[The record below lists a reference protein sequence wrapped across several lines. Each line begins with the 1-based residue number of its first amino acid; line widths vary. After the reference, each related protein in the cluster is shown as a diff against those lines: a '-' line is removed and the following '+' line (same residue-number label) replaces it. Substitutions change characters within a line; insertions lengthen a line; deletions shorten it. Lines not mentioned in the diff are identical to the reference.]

1 MILLLHNEVKVTG
14 LTKQAAALTT
24 EQVKR
29 LVKFVSEETRYPERN
44 LVVVLLGLKAGFRS
58 QEIAGLAWG
67 MVSDAD
73 GNLTDEMRL
82 TNTASKG
89 MSGRVIPMNPEL
101 RKALVTLR
109 AHELVKERPVTG
121 DAYVVTLAKSN
132 TTLVNRA
139 QSVRFLLAKNSAKQQ
154 GWFQKLGWTGVSS
167 HSLRRT
173 FITNAARAVSSVG
186 GSLREVQELAG
197 HASIAMT
204 QRYIVASENVK
215 KDLMKK
221 I

>member
-1 MILLLHNEVKVTG
+1 MTG
-14 LTKQAAALTT
+14 LTKQAAHLSPA
-24 EQVKR
+24 QVVR
-29 LVKFVSEETRYPERN
+29 LVKFVTEETRFPERN
-44 LVVVLLGLKAGFRS
+44 LVVVLLGLKAGLRS
-58 QEIAGLAWG
+58 QEIAGLTWT
-67 MVSDAD
+67 MVTDAE
-73 GNLTDEMRL
+73 GELTEEIRL

-89 MSGRVIPMNPEL
+89 RSGRVIPMNPEL

-109 AHELVKERPVTG
+109 AHELGKERAVTG
-121 DAYVVTLAKSN
+121 NAYVVTLAKES
-132 TTLVNRA
+132 TSLTMRA
-139 QSVRFLLAKNSAKQQ
+139 LSVRFLFSKNNEKQQ
-154 GWFQKLGWTGVSS
+154 GWFQKLGFVGVSS

-173 FITNAARAVSSVG
+173 FITNAARAVSTVG

-204 QRYIVASENVK
+204 QRYIVASEDVK

>member
-1 MILLLHNEVKVTG
+1 MTG
-14 LTKQAAALTT
+14 LTKQAAHLSPA
-24 EQVKR
+24 QVVR
-29 LVKFVSEETRYPERN
+29 LVKFVTEETRFPERN
-44 LVVVLLGLKAGFRS
+44 LVVVLLGLKAGLRS
-58 QEIAGLAWG
+58 QEIAGLTWT
-67 MVSDAD
+67 MVTDAE
-73 GNLTDEMRL
+73 GELTEEIRL

-89 MSGRVIPMNPEL
+89 RSGRVIPMNPEL

-109 AHELVKERPVTG
+109 AHELGKERAVTG
-121 DAYVVTLAKSN
+121 NAYVVTLAKESTSL
-132 TTLVNRA
+132 TTRA
-139 QSVRFLLAKNSAKQQ
+139 LSVRFLFSKNNEKQQ
-154 GWFQKLGWTGVSS
+154 GWFQKLGFVGVSS

-173 FITNAARAVSSVG
+173 FITNAARAVSTVG

-204 QRYIVASENVK
+204 QRYIVASEDVK

>member
-1 MILLLHNEVKVTG
+1 MTG

-44 LVVVLLGLKAGFRS
+44 LVIVLLGLKAGLRS
-58 QEIAGLAWG
+58 QEIAGLTWG
-67 MVSDAD
+67 MVTDAD
-73 GNLTDEMRL
+73 GNLTDELRL

-89 MSGRVIPMNPEL
+89 KSGRVVPMNPDL
-101 RKALVTLR
+101 RKALVALR
-109 AHELVKERPVTG
+109 QHEVEKNRPVVG
-121 DAYVVTLAKSN
+121 NAYVLTLASAN
-132 TTLVNRA
+132 TDLPTRA
-139 QSVRFLLAKNSAKQQ
+139 QSVRFLLSKNSARQQ

-186 GSLREVQELAG
+186 GSLREVQDLAG

-204 QRYIVASENVK
+204 QRYIVVSEDVK

-221 I
+221 V

>member
-1 MILLLHNEVKVTG
+1 MTG

-29 LVKFVSEETRYPERN
+29 LVKFVSEETRFPERN
-44 LVVVLLGLKAGFRS
+44 LVIVLLGLKAGLRS
-58 QEIAGLAWG
+58 QEIAGLTWQ
-67 MVSDAD
+67 MVTDAD
-73 GNLTDEMRL
+73 GNLTEELRL

-89 MSGRVIPMNPEL
+89 KSGRVVPMNPDL
-101 RKALVTLR
+101 RKALIALR
-109 AHELVKERPVTG
+109 QHEVEKNRPVVG
-121 DAYVVTLAKSN
+121 NAYVLTLAKAN
-132 TTLVNRA
+132 TDLPTRA
-139 QSVRFLLAKNSAKQQ
+139 QSVRFLLSKNSKKQQ
-154 GWFQKLGWTGVSS
+154 GWFQRLGWSGVSS

-204 QRYIVASENVK
+204 QRYIVANEDVK

-221 I
+221 V

>member
-1 MILLLHNEVKVTG
+1 MTG
-14 LTKQAAALTT
+14 LTKQAAHLSPA
-24 EQVKR
+24 QVVR
-29 LVKFVSEETRYPERN
+29 LVKFVTEETRFPERN
-44 LVVVLLGLKAGFRS
+44 LVVVLLGLKAGLRS
-58 QEIAGLAWG
+58 QEIAGLTWT
-67 MVSDAD
+67 MVTDAE
-73 GNLTDEMRL
+73 GELTEEIRL

-89 MSGRVIPMNPEL
+89 RSGRVIPMNPEL

-109 AHELVKERPVTG
+109 AHELGKERAVTG
-121 DAYVVTLAKSN
+121 KAYVVTLAKES
-132 TTLVNRA
+132 TSLTMRA
-139 QSVRFLLAKNSAKQQ
+139 LSVRFLFSKNNEKQQ
-154 GWFQKLGWTGVSS
+154 GWFQKLGFVGVSS

-173 FITNAARAVSSVG
+173 FITNAARAVSTVG

-204 QRYIVASENVK
+204 QRYIVASEDVK

>member
-1 MILLLHNEVKVTG
+1 MTG
-14 LTKQAAALTT
+14 LTKQAAHLSPA
-24 EQVKR
+24 QVVR
-29 LVKFVSEETRYPERN
+29 LVKFVTEETRFPERN
-44 LVVVLLGLKAGFRS
+44 LVVVLLGLKAGLRS
-58 QEIAGLAWG
+58 QEIAGLTWT
-67 MVSDAD
+67 MVTDAE
-73 GNLTDEMRL
+73 GELTEEIRL

-89 MSGRVIPMNPEL
+89 KSGRVIPMNPEL

-109 AHELVKERPVTG
+109 AHELGKERAVTG
-121 DAYVVTLAKSN
+121 NAYVVTLAQES
-132 TTLVNRA
+132 TSLTMRA
-139 QSVRFLLAKNSAKQQ
+139 LSVRFLFSKNNEKQQ
-154 GWFQKLGWTGVSS
+154 GWFQKLGFVGVSS

-204 QRYIVASENVK
+204 QRYIVASEDVK

>member
-1 MILLLHNEVKVTG
+1 MMIG
-14 LTKQAAALTT
+14 LTKQAAPLTSA
-24 EQVKR
+24 QVAR
-29 LVKFVSEETRYPERN
+29 LVKFVVEETRFPERN
-44 LVVVLLGLKAGFRS
+44 LVIVLLGLKAGLRS
-58 QEIAGLAWG
+58 QEIAGLTWG

-73 GNLTDEMRL
+73 GNLAEELRL

-89 MSGRVIPMNPEL
+89 NSGRVIPMNPDL
-101 RKALVTLR
+101 RQALVVLR
-109 AHELVKERPVTG
+109 SHEREHERPVVG
-121 DAYVVTLAKSN
+121 NAYVITLANVN
-132 TTLVNRA
+132 TTLRMRA
-139 QSVRFLLAKNSAKQQ
+139 LSVRSMLSKNQKKQQ
-154 GWFQKLGWTGVSS
+154 GWFQRLGFSGVSS

-204 QRYIVASENVK
+204 QRYIVVNEEVK
-215 KDLMKK
+215 KDLVKK

>member
-1 MILLLHNEVKVTG
+1 MTG
-14 LTKQAAALTT
+14 LTKQAAHLSPA
-24 EQVKR
+24 QVVR
-29 LVKFVSEETRYPERN
+29 LVKFVTEETRFPERN
-44 LVVVLLGLKAGFRS
+44 LVVVLLGLKAGLRS
-58 QEIAGLAWG
+58 QEIAGLTWT
-67 MVSDAD
+67 MVTDAE
-73 GNLTDEMRL
+73 GELTEEIRL

-89 MSGRVIPMNPEL
+89 RSGRVIPMNPEL

-109 AHELVKERPVTG
+109 AHELGKERAVTG
-121 DAYVVTLAKSN
+121 NAYVVTLAKESTSL
-132 TTLVNRA
+132 TTRA
-139 QSVRFLLAKNSAKQQ
+139 LSVRFLFSKNNEKQQ
-154 GWFQKLGWTGVSS
+154 GWFQKLGFVGVSS

-204 QRYIVASENVK
+204 QRYIVASEDVK

>member
-1 MILLLHNEVKVTG
+1 MTG

-44 LVVVLLGLKAGFRS
+44 LVVVLLGLKAGLRS
-58 QEIAGLAWG
+58 QEIAGLTWG
-67 MVSDAD
+67 MVTDAD
-73 GNLTDEMRL
+73 GNLTDELRL

-89 MSGRVIPMNPEL
+89 KSGRVVPMNPDL
-101 RKALVTLR
+101 RKALVALR
-109 AHELVKERPVTG
+109 QHEVEKNRPVVG
-121 DAYVVTLAKSN
+121 NAYVLTLASAN
-132 TTLVNRA
+132 TDLKNRA
-139 QSVRFLLAKNSAKQQ
+139 QSIRFLLSKNNKRQQ
-154 GWFQKLGWTGVSS
+154 GWFQKLGWSAGVSS

-197 HASIAMT
+197 HASIGMT
-204 QRYIVASENVK
+204 QRYIVASEDVK
-215 KDLMKK
+215 KNLMKK

>member
-1 MILLLHNEVKVTG
+1 MTG
-14 LTKQAAALTT
+14 LTKQAAHLSPA
-24 EQVKR
+24 QVVR
-29 LVKFVSEETRYPERN
+29 LVKFVTEETRFPERN
-44 LVVVLLGLKAGFRS
+44 LVVVLLGLKSGLRS
-58 QEIAGLAWG
+58 QEIAGLTWA
-67 MVSDAD
+67 MVTDAE
-73 GNLTDEMRL
+73 GGLTEEIRL

-89 MSGRVIPMNPEL
+89 RSGRVIPMNPEL

-109 AHELVKERPVTG
+109 AHELGKERAVTG
-121 DAYVVTLAKSN
+121 NAYVVTLAKES
-132 TTLVNRA
+132 TSLTMRA
-139 QSVRFLLAKNSAKQQ
+139 LSVRFLFSKNNEKQQ
-154 GWFQKLGWTGVSS
+154 GWFQKLGFVGVSS

-204 QRYIVASENVK
+204 QRYIVASEDVK